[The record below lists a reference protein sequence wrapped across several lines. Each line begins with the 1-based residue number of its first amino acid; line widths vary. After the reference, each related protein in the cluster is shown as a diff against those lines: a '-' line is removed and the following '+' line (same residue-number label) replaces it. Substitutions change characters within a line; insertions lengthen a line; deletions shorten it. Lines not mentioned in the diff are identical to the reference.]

1 MNTQSESSR
10 AANGFPPIGFGKSL
24 LSPLVIML
32 MVLGCASLETGRSA
46 STELQPEGPDTL
58 RSGNNLLTNHMA
70 RNEDGT
76 INVVI
81 EIPSGT
87 SERWEVSEDGF
98 ALMRESPGPKTQ
110 IINDLLPYPGNYGFI
125 PRTLLD
131 PEKGG
136 DGGALDVMILG
147 PAVARGTVVRARP
160 IGVIRLVDRM
170 EQDDKILAVAQGP
183 ALKEI
188 HDMASLQAG
197 YPGVIEILDLWWTHA
212 YGQGTDVNLLGTG
225 SRAQAN
231 SVIDFAMQSWL
242 EMRRKARQ
250 AEEQNVED

>member
-110 IINDLLPYPGNYGFI
+110 IINDLLP
-125 PRTLLD
+125 LL
-131 PEKGG
+131 
-136 DGGALDVMILG
+136 LIS
-147 PAVARGTVVRARP
+147 VVQK
-160 IGVIRLVDRM
+160 LV
-170 EQDDKILAVAQGP
+170 EL
-183 ALKEI
+183 
-188 HDMASLQAG
+188 LQ
-197 YPGVIEILDLWWTHA
+197 VH
-212 YGQGTDVNLLGTG
+212 QMV
-225 SRAQAN
+225 
-231 SVIDFAMQSWL
+231 F
-242 EMRRKARQ
+242 
-250 AEEQNVED
+250 